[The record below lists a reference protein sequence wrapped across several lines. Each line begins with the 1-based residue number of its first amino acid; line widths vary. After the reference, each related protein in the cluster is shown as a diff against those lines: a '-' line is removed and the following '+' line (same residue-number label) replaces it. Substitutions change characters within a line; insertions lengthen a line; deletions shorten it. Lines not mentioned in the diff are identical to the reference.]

1 MLRGGINYGHGNNN
15 SFNPET
21 MQPTLLI
28 LAAGIG
34 SRYGSLK
41 QLDRIGPSGETI
53 IDYSIYDAIRAGF
66 GKVVFAIKENIAK
79 EFSEVF
85 VEKLK
90 GKIEVDY
97 VFQEI
102 HKVPEGI
109 QYSKERQKPW
119 GTGHAVLMAA
129 EKIREPFAVINS
141 DDFYGR
147 GSFQSLVDFYKDWT
161 PQKGNTYCMVGYE
174 LGKTLSEH
182 GSVSRGVCKADG
194 CAFLLE
200 VTERTKI
207 ERDPTGIAYL
217 DETGKSFYL
226 DERTTVSM
234 NFWGF
239 TPSFFNH
246 LETGFLEF
254 IKTNAN
260 SPKAEF
266 YIPGVVNDLL
276 KRKEASVRILPCSDQ
291 WFGMTYQEDRELVV
305 SKIGELVKADIYPAN
320 LWK

>member
-1 MLRGGINYGHGNNN
+1 MK
-15 SFNPET
+15 
-21 MQPTLLI
+21 PTLLI

-66 GKVVFAIKENIAK
+66 GKVVFVIKENIAK

-85 VEKLK
+85 VEKLN
-90 GKIEVDY
+90 GKIEVET

-109 QYSKERQKPW
+109 QYSEERQKPW

-129 EKIREPFAVINS
+129 EKIHEPFAVINA

-147 GSFQSLVDFYKDWT
+147 GAYQSLADFYKEWT

-207 ERDPTGIAYL
+207 ERNPAGIEYL

-226 DERTTVSM
+226 DKRTTVSM

-239 TPSFFNH
+239 TPSFFNF

-254 IKTNAN
+254 LKNNAN

-291 WFGMTYQEDRELVV
+291 WFGMTYREDRELVV
-305 SKIGELVKADIYPAN
+305 SRIRELVKAGIYPVD

>member
-1 MLRGGINYGHGNNN
+1 MKPAI
-15 SFNPET
+15 
-21 MQPTLLI
+21 LI

-66 GKVVFAIKENIAK
+66 GKVVFVIKENIAK
-79 EFSEVF
+79 EFNEFF

-90 GKIEVDY
+90 GKIEVET

-102 HKVPEGI
+102 NKIPEGI
-109 QYSKERQKPW
+109 QVSAERQKPW
-119 GTGHAVLMAA
+119 GTGHAVLMASDS
-129 EKIREPFAVINS
+129 IHEPFAVINA

-147 GSFQSLVDFYKDWT
+147 GSYQALADFYRSWT
-161 PQKGNTYCMVGYE
+161 PETGNTYCMVGYE
-174 LGKTLSEH
+174 VGKTLSEH
-182 GSVSRGVCKADG
+182 GSVSRGVCKADEND
-194 CAFLLE
+194 FLVE

-207 ERDPTGIAYL
+207 ERNPNGIAYL
-217 DETGKSFYL
+217 DETDKPVYL
-226 DERTTVSM
+226 DDRTIVSM

-239 TPSFFNH
+239 TPSFFDR
-246 LETGFLEF
+246 LRSGFLEF
-254 IKTNAN
+254 IKTNAS

-276 KRKEASVRILPCSDQ
+276 LKKEASVRILPCSDQ
-291 WFGMTYQEDRELVV
+291 WFGMTYREDREMVV
-305 SKIGELVKADIYPAN
+305 SRIGELVKAGIYPAN

>member
-1 MLRGGINYGHGNNN
+1 MK
-15 SFNPET
+15 
-21 MQPTLLI
+21 PTLLI

-66 GKVVFAIKENIAK
+66 GKVVFVIKENIAK

-85 VEKLK
+85 VEKLN
-90 GKIEVDY
+90 GKIEVET

-109 QYSKERQKPW
+109 QYSEERQKPW

-129 EKIREPFAVINS
+129 EKIHEPFAVINA

-147 GSFQSLVDFYKDWT
+147 GAYQSLADFYKEWT

-207 ERDPTGIAYL
+207 ERDTKGIAYL
-217 DETGKSFYL
+217 NETGNSFYL

-239 TPSFFNH
+239 TPSFFNQ
-246 LETGFLEF
+246 LEAGFLEF

-291 WFGMTYQEDRELVV
+291 WFGMTYREDRELVV
-305 SKIGELVKADIYPAN
+305 SRIRELVKAGIYPVD

>member
-1 MLRGGINYGHGNNN
+1 MK
-15 SFNPET
+15 PA
-21 MQPTLLI
+21 LLI

-34 SRYGSLK
+34 SRYGGLK

-66 GKVVFAIKENIAK
+66 GKVVFVIRENMAK

-85 VEKLK
+85 VEKLRGRIK
-90 GKIEVDY
+90 VET
-97 VFQEI
+97 VFQEVS
-102 HKVPEGI
+102 KVPEGI
-109 QYSKERQKPW
+109 PYPKDRQKPW

-141 DDFYGR
+141 DDFYGW
-147 GSFQSLVDFYKDWT
+147 GSFQSVADFYQDWT
-161 PQKGNTYCMVGYE
+161 PQKENAYCMVGYE

-182 GSVSRGVCKADG
+182 GSVSRGVCKSDG
-194 CAFLLE
+194 CYFLLE

-207 ERDPTGIAYL
+207 ERDPSGIAYR
-217 DETGKSFYL
+217 DETGTSFYL
-226 DERTTVSM
+226 DARTTVSM

-239 TPSFFNH
+239 TPSFFKY
-246 LETGFLEF
+246 LGAGFQEF
-254 IKTNAN
+254 IKTCAD

-266 YIPGVVNDLL
+266 YIPGVVNDLV
-276 KRKEASVRILPCSDQ
+276 KRKEASVRIVPCSDQ
-291 WFGMTYQEDRELVV
+291 WFGMTYREDREMVV
-305 SKIGELVKADIYPAN
+305 SKIRGLIEKGIYPTV

>member
-1 MLRGGINYGHGNNN
+1 MEITNP
-15 SFNPET
+15 FNTQE
-21 MQPTLLI
+21 MKPTLLI

-66 GKVVFAIKENIAK
+66 GKVIFVIKENIAK

-90 GKIEVDY
+90 GKIEVET

-102 HKVPEGI
+102 HNVPEGI

-129 EKIREPFAVINS
+129 EKIHEPFAVINA
-141 DDFYGR
+141 DDFYGS
-147 GSFQSLVDFYKDWT
+147 GSYQSLADFYKEWT
-161 PQKGNTYCMVGYE
+161 PQMGNTYCMVGYE

-207 ERDPTGIAYL
+207 ERDPAGIAYL

-239 TPSFFNH
+239 TPTFFNF
-246 LETGFLEF
+246 LETGFLGF
-254 IKTNAN
+254 LKTNAN
-260 SPKAEF
+260 SPKTEF

-291 WFGMTYQEDRELVV
+291 WFGMTYREDRELVV
-305 SKIGELVKADIYPAN
+305 SKIGELVKAGIYPVN

>member
-1 MLRGGINYGHGNNN
+1 MK
-15 SFNPET
+15 
-21 MQPTLLI
+21 PTVLI

-41 QLDRIGPSGETI
+41 QLDGVGPSGETI

-66 GKVVFAIKENIAK
+66 GKVVFVIKENIAK
-79 EFSEVF
+79 EFSEVYGPR
-85 VEKLK
+85 LK
-90 GKIEVDY
+90 GRIEVEY

-102 HKVPEGI
+102 DKVPKGVVF
-109 QYSKERQKPW
+109 SKERSKPW
-119 GTGHAVLMAA
+119 GTGHAVLVAA
-129 EKIREPFAVINS
+129 EKIQEPFAVINA
-141 DDFYGR
+141 DDFYGM
-147 GSFQSLVDFYKDWT
+147 GSFLALAEFYQDWT
-161 PQKGNTYCMVGYE
+161 PQKGNAYCMVGYE

-194 CAFLLE
+194 CSFLLD

-207 ERDPTGIAYL
+207 ERDNKGIAYL
-217 DETGKSFYL
+217 DESGDSFYL

-239 TPSFFNH
+239 TPSFFSY
-246 LETGFLEF
+246 LQMGFLDF
-254 IKTNAN
+254 IKKNAD

-266 YIPGVVNDLL
+266 YIPTVINDLM
-276 KRKEASVRILPCSDQ
+276 KRKEATVRILPCSDQ
-291 WFGMTYQEDRELVV
+291 WFGMTYREDRELVV
-305 SKIGELVKADIYPAN
+305 SRIRELVDAGNYPDK

>member
-1 MLRGGINYGHGNNN
+1 MK
-15 SFNPET
+15 
-21 MQPTLLI
+21 PTLLI

-66 GKVVFAIKENIAK
+66 GKVVFVIKENIAK

-85 VEKLK
+85 VEKLN
-90 GKIEVDY
+90 GKIEVET

-109 QYSKERQKPW
+109 QYSEERQKPW

-129 EKIREPFAVINS
+129 EKIHEPFAVINA

-147 GSFQSLVDFYKDWT
+147 GAYQSLADFYKEWT
-161 PQKGNTYCMVGYE
+161 LQKGNTYCMVGYE

-207 ERDPTGIAYL
+207 ERDLAGIAYL

-239 TPSFFNH
+239 TPSFFNF

-254 IKTNAN
+254 LKNNAN

-291 WFGMTYQEDRELVV
+291 WYGMTYREDRELVV
-305 SKIGELVKADIYPAN
+305 SKIGELVKAGIYPVD

>member
-1 MLRGGINYGHGNNN
+1 MK
-15 SFNPET
+15 
-21 MQPTLLI
+21 PTLLI

-66 GKVVFAIKENIAK
+66 GKVIFVIKENIAK

-90 GKIEVDY
+90 GKIEVET

-102 HKVPEGI
+102 HNVPEGI

-129 EKIREPFAVINS
+129 EKIHEPFAVINA
-141 DDFYGR
+141 DDFYGS
-147 GSFQSLVDFYKDWT
+147 GSYQSLADFYKEWT
-161 PQKGNTYCMVGYE
+161 PQKGNAYCMVGYE

-207 ERDPTGIAYL
+207 ERDPAGIAYL

-239 TPSFFNH
+239 TPSFFNQ

-254 IKTNAN
+254 LKNNAN
-260 SPKAEF
+260 SPKTEF

-291 WFGMTYQEDRELVV
+291 WFGMTYREDRELVV
-305 SKIGELVKADIYPAN
+305 SKIGELVKAGIYPVD

>member
-1 MLRGGINYGHGNNN
+1 MK
-15 SFNPET
+15 
-21 MQPTLLI
+21 PTLLI

-66 GKVVFAIKENIAK
+66 GKVVFVIKENIAK

-85 VEKLK
+85 VEKLN
-90 GKIEVDY
+90 GKIEVET

-109 QYSKERQKPW
+109 QYSEERQKPW

-129 EKIREPFAVINS
+129 EKIHEPFAVINA

-147 GSFQSLVDFYKDWT
+147 GAYQSLADFYKEWT

-207 ERDPTGIAYL
+207 ERNPAGIEYL

-226 DERTTVSM
+226 DKRTTVSM

-239 TPSFFNH
+239 TPSFFNF

-254 IKTNAN
+254 LKNNAN

-291 WFGMTYQEDRELVV
+291 WFGMTYREDRELVV
-305 SKIGELVKADIYPAN
+305 SKIGELVKAGIYPVD